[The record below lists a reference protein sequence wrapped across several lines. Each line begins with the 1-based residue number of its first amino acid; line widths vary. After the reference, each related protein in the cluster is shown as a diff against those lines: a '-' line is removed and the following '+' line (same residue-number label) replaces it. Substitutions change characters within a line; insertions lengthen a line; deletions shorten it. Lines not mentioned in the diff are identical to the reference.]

1 MEVVIQELIKF
12 LSKNGVAVTN
22 IFWILIIIIGISQID
37 NILLL
42 LSKIYGLFASASTKA
57 NKNQISLKVRGTI
70 LKSVKKQGL
79 HNTNIIPDDLKVVWV
94 NEEACESFID
104 NQQVI
109 VRIKQSTNPHE
120 NLIVA
125 VSEYINSGLLYNV
138 RRYLNQ
144 EVLDASKVLMTRKI
158 IEQAD
163 TNSLTYLEEHYIMP
177 KLDGNSELKELY
189 EDLIRIDNNGMF
201 VDIMLNEFNK
211 AGMSL
216 YKRLEDPELFAES
229 KEFMRFLYNIA
240 SGVSTNAEDLKFNRD
255 YFKVAIIL
263 SASNKTLNHA
273 GITPFVNAV
282 FRDLSDGIETIY
294 ILGLGTKRD
303 IAQQISEAIGND
315 YRIDRIIKH
324 TYKHVNETGRRV
336 PGVFF
341 ECCVYKDIETD
352 HL

>member
-1 MEVVIQELIKF
+1 
-12 LSKNGVAVTN
+12 
-22 IFWILIIIIGISQID
+22 
-37 NILLL
+37 
-42 LSKIYGLFASASTKA
+42 
-57 NKNQISLKVRGTI
+57 
-70 LKSVKKQGL
+70 
-79 HNTNIIPDDLKVVWV
+79 
-94 NEEACESFID
+94 
-104 NQQVI
+104 
-109 VRIKQSTNPHE
+109 
-120 NLIVA
+120 
-125 VSEYINSGLLYNV
+125 
-138 RRYLNQ
+138 
-144 EVLDASKVLMTRKI
+144 MTRKI

-294 ILGLGTKRD
+294 IFGLGTKRD

-315 YRIDRIIKH
+315 YRIDRIVKH

-352 HL
+352 H